1 MGAKWLYS
9 NLSWASAAGTT
20 LAFPP
25 LLSEEGWRRSF
36 RKVYSCREVVTIRK
50 LQIFLKTLFYSIW
63 LNVSMNSQP
72 TRYFFFFFHSQGRAF
87 LSLSLPS
94 SPHHSGSQSFHLC
107 LFLLFFTLPL
117 IDLKGLSDG
126 PSTSTRWARTP
137 GMWRCLNSIRVHQN
151 RLDCSITHKL
161 PSKPTYL
168 SDASPRRECNFF
180 SLCRHNSVVTFVS

>member
-72 TRYFFFFFHSQGRAF
+72 TRYFFFFSILKGGPFFLSPFLPPLTTLVLDLFISAF
-87 LSLSLPS
+87 SSYSSLSLSLTS
-94 SPHHSGSQSFHLC
+94 KASQMV
-107 LFLLFFTLPL
+107 LLLPL
-117 IDLKGLSDG
+117 DELELQACGAVLIPYEFIKTG
-126 PSTSTRWARTP
+126 
-137 GMWRCLNSIRVHQN
+137 
-151 RLDCSITHKL
+151 
-161 PSKPTYL
+161 
-168 SDASPRRECNFF
+168 
-180 SLCRHNSVVTFVS
+180 